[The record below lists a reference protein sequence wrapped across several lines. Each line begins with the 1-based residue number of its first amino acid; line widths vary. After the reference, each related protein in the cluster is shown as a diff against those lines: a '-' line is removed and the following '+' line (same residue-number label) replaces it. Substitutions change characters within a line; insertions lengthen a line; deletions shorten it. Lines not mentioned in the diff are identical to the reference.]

1 MAKNIKL
8 GSNETQARV
17 LYGAKFGK
25 NTIFDSFLSII
36 VKDNDLFIY
45 FNKIYVYKHAS
56 NNKIS

>member
-1 MAKNIKL
+1 MTKNKDL

-25 NTIFDSFLSII
+25 KTIFDSFFSII

-45 FNKIYVYKHAS
+45 LYSITKN
-56 NNKIS
+56 